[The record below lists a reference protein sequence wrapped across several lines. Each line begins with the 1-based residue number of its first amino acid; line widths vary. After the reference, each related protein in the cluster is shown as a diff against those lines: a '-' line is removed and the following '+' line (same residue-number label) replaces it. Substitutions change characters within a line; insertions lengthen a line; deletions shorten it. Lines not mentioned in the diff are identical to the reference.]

1 MNTIYNNSHE
11 TTPKDSN
18 ATIMA
23 VSPQLARIKVVFSRK
38 RTCTSF
44 YTKFFY
50 FSNVKAAKFHVQNSN
65 QIYTFFPNIM
75 KNGEEVQPE

>member
-23 VSPQLARIKVVFSRK
+23 MSPQLARIKVVFSRK
-38 RTCTSF
+38 RTFTSF
-44 YTKFFY
+44 YTKKIFF
-50 FSNVKAAKFHVQNSN
+50 SACQAAKFHVQNSN
-65 QIYTFFPNIM
+65 QIHTFFPNM
-75 KNGEEVQPE
+75 KNGAEVRPE